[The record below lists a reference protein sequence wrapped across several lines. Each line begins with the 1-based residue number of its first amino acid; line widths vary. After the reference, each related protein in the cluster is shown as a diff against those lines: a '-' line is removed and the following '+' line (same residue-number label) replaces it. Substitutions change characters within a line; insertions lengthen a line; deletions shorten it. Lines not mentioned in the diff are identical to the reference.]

1 MKIKCVVDVEVNPAK
16 DPRGRAPLPGDPP
29 TRHRHRAATEPG
41 RRWTLTPAPGSDGA
55 RPAMDPDGG
64 TGELRSRPL
73 VDSEAGTG

>member
-16 DPRGRAPLPGDPP
+16 RPERPRPAAGRPTDPP
-29 TRHRHRAATEPG
+29 SP
-41 RRWTLTPAPGSDGA
+41 PGSDGD
-55 RPAMDPDGG
+55 RPAMDPDAG